1 MTAIP
6 SKEVIARFNEGFECW
21 NRGDLDE
28 MMDDYRPDAVVDWS
42 EATVDEAPRRGW
54 KQIRD
59 YYDHLFEFWA
69 GVRMDPVEVIQAG
82 EDRFV
87 VVVRLWGQSKPSGIQ
102 VEQQFAMLY
111 SIRDDKVFRLTVYP
125 HREAALEAAS
135 AAASERVQ

>member
-6 SKEVIARFNEGFECW
+6 SEEIIARFTEGFECW

-28 MMDDYRPDAVVDWS
+28 MMDGYHPDAEVDWS
-42 EATVDEAPRRGW
+42 PATVDEAPRRGW
-54 KQIRD
+54 KEIRD

-69 GVRMDPVEVIQAG
+69 GVRVDPIEVIQAG

-87 VVVRLWGQSKPSGIQ
+87 VVVRFWGQSKPSGIQ

-111 SIRDDKVFRLTVYP
+111 TLRDDKIFRLTVYP
-125 HREAALEAAS
+125 DREASLEAAS
-135 AAASERVQ
+135 AGASERVQ